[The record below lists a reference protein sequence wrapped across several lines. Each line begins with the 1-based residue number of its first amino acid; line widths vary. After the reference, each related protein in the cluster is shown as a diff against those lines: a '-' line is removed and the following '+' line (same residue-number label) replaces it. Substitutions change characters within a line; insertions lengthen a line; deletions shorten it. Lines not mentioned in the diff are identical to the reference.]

1 MDCFSSLTG
10 IRTDKEPYRAKSA
23 LSLLEPRDLILN
35 FDFECQY
42 FLEVF
47 FRNEPYGVPSHN
59 DGRVPARAPAGSYSE
74 TARRFDVCVENSV
87 PVASGAMARSGLG
100 KGLGALIGTPAVAT
114 PKDGSDAGERVHQ
127 IELTSIVPS
136 TLQPRKDFAR
146 DVLLELIESIR
157 QHGIIQPL
165 IVRQVGTRF
174 ELIAGERR
182 WRAAQELGLATVPA
196 IVRTANDLEVL
207 ELSLIENLQR
217 ADLNPIEEA
226 QGYARLANEFGM
238 RQEDIALKVG
248 RSRAAVANALR
259 LLDLHPQVQI
269 WLAQNLVSVGHAK
282 VLLALKAPE
291 EQLLA
296 AETVLRRNATVRST
310 ERMVARLLGIGRG
323 RRKPRRAAGDS
334 SATATAVEDL
344 QNRLQQHLAT
354 HVTIHHG
361 EKRGRIEIE
370 YLRNRRSSA
379 DYYCSW
385 PAGRRVTRVMNCRG
399 VRRGGRQSKWIKAFQ
414 KTDPAGAE
422 RDGRGANDRA
432 SESKYAKGPATCGG
446 LASHV
451 ISSS

>member
-1 MDCFSSLTG
+1 
-10 IRTDKEPYRAKSA
+10 
-23 LSLLEPRDLILN
+23 
-35 FDFECQY
+35 
-42 FLEVF
+42 
-47 FRNEPYGVPSHN
+47 
-59 DGRVPARAPAGSYSE
+59 
-74 TARRFDVCVENSV
+74 
-87 PVASGAMARSGLG
+87 MARSGLG

-114 PKDGSDAGERVHQ
+114 RADAGEPGERVYQ
-127 IELTSIVPS
+127 INLATIVSSP
-136 TLQPRKDFAR
+136 LQPRKDFGREA
-146 DVLLELIESIR
+146 LQELIDSIR

-165 IVRQVGTRF
+165 IVRQVGARF

-182 WRAAQELGLATVPA
+182 WRAAQEIGLTEVPA
-196 IVRTANDLEVL
+196 IIRSASDLEVL

-259 LLDLHPQVQI
+259 LLDLHPQVQV
-269 WLAQNLVSVGHAK
+269 WLTQDLLSVGHAK

-323 RRKPRRAAGDS
+323 RRKSRRATADP

-370 YLRNRRSSA
+370 Y
-379 DYYCSW
+379 Y
-385 PAGRRVTRVMNCRG
+385 G
-399 VRRGGRQSKWIKAFQ
+399 
-414 KTDPAGAE
+414 TDDLQRIITAL
-422 RDGRGANDRA
+422 
-432 SESKYAKGPATCGG
+432 G
-446 LASHV
+446 LPEQE
-451 ISSS
+451 